1 MQALT
6 AQGASC
12 QNYILV
18 RGLLALPPCAFIED
32 DARGLLLLVGGASVG
47 LQEASAWKSPM
58 RFTAAAGG
66 LAAQKVA
73 PGMSPRYPTSAAR
86 LPECAVGPGELVQT
100 GLFAC
105 LASGY
110 LRILMQ
116 LLLGIKIAEPRLLL
130 LGVFVVINDLKMS
143 NQI

>member
-86 LPECAVGPGELVQT
+86 LPECAVGPGELVPDWTLRLSCFWLPADTYAITPGYQDCR
-100 GLFAC
+100 AA
-105 LASGY
+105 LASSCG
-110 LRILMQ
+110 LRRHQ
-116 LLLGIKIAEPRLLL
+116 
-130 LGVFVVINDLKMS
+130 
-143 NQI
+143 